1 MMIREDLAFIKKELE
16 KAYNISERTYFDG
29 CFQKDLHRLNN
40 MNKVQDK
47 LIRAKNRIDEVNA
60 NIEYIALKQTIDLY
74 FDPREIINLDEY
86 SKLSTLKIRGNHEI
100 VERDFNIIKQLF
112 DDFLDIERRICG
124 D

>member
-1 MMIREDLAFIKKELE
+1 MIREDLAFIKKELE
-16 KAYNISERTYFDG
+16 KAYNISERTYLDG
-29 CFQKDLHRLNN
+29 RFQKDLHRLNN

-86 SKLSTLKIRGNHEI
+86 SKLSTLKIMGNHEI
-100 VERDFNIIKQLF
+100 VERDFNIIKQLL

>member
-1 MMIREDLAFIKKELE
+1 MIREDLAFIKKELE
-16 KAYNISERTYFDG
+16 KAYNISERTYLDG
-29 CFQKDLHRLNN
+29 RFQKDIRRLNN

-60 NIEYIALKQTIDLY
+60 NIEYIALKQTIDLE
-74 FDPREIINLDEY
+74 FDPKEIINLDEY
-86 SKLSTLKIRGNHEI
+86 AKLSILRIMGNHEL
-100 VERDFNIIKQLF
+100 VERDFNIIKKLL

>member
-1 MMIREDLAFIKKELE
+1 
-16 KAYNISERTYFDG
+16 
-29 CFQKDLHRLNN
+29 